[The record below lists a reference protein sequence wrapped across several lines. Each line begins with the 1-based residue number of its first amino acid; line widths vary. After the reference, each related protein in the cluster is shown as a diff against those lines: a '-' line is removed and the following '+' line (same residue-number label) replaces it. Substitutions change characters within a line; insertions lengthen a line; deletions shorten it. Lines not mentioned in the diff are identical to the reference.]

1 VINLTWPLAVINL
14 TPGSSCCASATA
26 AAAFFIAEYEHAAA
40 AAAAALSSALAV
52 SNATLPNFNRREQ
65 RREPNYDWLVPCT
78 PCSWNSPQVHRRLL
92 LPLPLL
98 LLLLLLPPPSP
109 LSCCCFA

>member
-26 AAAFFIAEYEHAAA
+26 AAAFFIAEYEHA

-98 LLLLLLPPPSP
+98 LLLLPPPSP